1 MAKRQQNDPVT
12 RTGERRGER
21 SKPPT
26 GGDAAR
32 KRSGEQGSGRSW
44 VHDEPQLDQGDEPQR
59 SGYSDRETPE
69 AHNPGPRTG
78 EPGERRPKR

>member
-1 MAKRQQNDPVT
+1 MAKRQQNDPAT
-12 RTGERRGER
+12 RAGERRGEK

-32 KRSGEQGSGRSW
+32 KRSGERDSGRSW
-44 VHDEPQLDQGDEPQR
+44 VQDEPQLDQGDEPQR

-69 AHNPGPRTG
+69 AEKSGPRSG
-78 EPGERRPKR
+78 EPAERRPKR